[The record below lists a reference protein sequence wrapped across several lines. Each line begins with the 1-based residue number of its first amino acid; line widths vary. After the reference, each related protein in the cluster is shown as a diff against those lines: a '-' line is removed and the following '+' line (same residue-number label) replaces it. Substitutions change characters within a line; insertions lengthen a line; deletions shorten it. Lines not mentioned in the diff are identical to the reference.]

1 MDTILLLYIA
11 LALLH
16 LSLRAEGLKR
26 PGSLTKVLLMPTLM
40 AYVLANGAQPLL
52 LVSLSLATLGDYF
65 LTDGT
70 RKAYFTLGMVSFALA
85 HLLYSIHLL
94 LRPLHQPLL
103 VIGTLIALIP
113 LIYLV
118 LLLKASAV
126 KLRYLL
132 YGINL
137 FVMTAL
143 CFGSGSHLASLGA
156 LAFIISDG
164 MIAMGTLHRRRFS
177 GVTEMAAYILAQ
189 LLLVQGL
196 VNL

>member
-1 MDTILLLYIA
+1 
-11 LALLH
+11 
-16 LSLRAEGLKR
+16 
-26 PGSLTKVLLMPTLM
+26 
-40 AYVLANGAQPLL
+40 
-52 LVSLSLATLGDYF
+52 
-65 LTDGT
+65 
-70 RKAYFTLGMVSFALA
+70 
-85 HLLYSIHLL
+85 L

-164 MIAMGTLHRRRFS
+164 MIAMDTLHRRRFS
-177 GVTEMAAYILAQ
+177 VVTEMAAYILAQ

>member
-16 LSLRAEGLKR
+16 LSLRAEGFKHL
-26 PGSLTKVLLMPTLM
+26 GSLTKVLLMPTLM
-40 AYVLANGAQPLL
+40 AYVLVNGAQPFL
-52 LVSLSLATLGDYF
+52 LVSLSLATLGDFF
-65 LTDGT
+65 LTDST
-70 RKAYFTLGMVSFALA
+70 RKAYFTFGMVSFALA

-94 LRPLHQPLL
+94 LRPLHWPLL
-103 VIGTLIALIP
+103 VIGTLITLIP

-118 LLLKASAV
+118 LLLNASPV
-126 KLRYLL
+126 KLRYVL
-132 YGINL
+132 YGLNL
-137 FVMTAL
+137 FVMTSL
-143 CFGSGSHLASLGA
+143 CFGSGSHLASMGA

-177 GVTEMAAYILAQ
+177 VVTEMAAYILAQ
-189 LLLVQGL
+189 LLLVLGL

>member
-40 AYVLANGAQPLL
+40 TYVLANGAQPLL

-118 LLLKASAV
+118 LHLKASAV
-126 KLRYLL
+126 KLRYVL

-164 MIAMGTLHRRRFS
+164 MIAMDTLHRRRFS
-177 GVTEMAAYILAQ
+177 VVTEMAAYILAQ